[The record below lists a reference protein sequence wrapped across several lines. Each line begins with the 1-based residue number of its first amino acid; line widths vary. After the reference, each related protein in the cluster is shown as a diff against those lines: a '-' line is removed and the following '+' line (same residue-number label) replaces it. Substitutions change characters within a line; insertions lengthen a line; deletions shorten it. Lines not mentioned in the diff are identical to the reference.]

1 MKTRWNELYKYPK
14 SSRSLVMGKRH
25 YAIDEDK
32 LPSVTT
38 IISQTQSEEKKEG
51 LAKWRQKVGE
61 KEADSIMNDASK
73 RGTAMHNYLEHYLIS
88 LKTGLRHENMT
99 EVGVQAKKM
108 ALEIIKHG
116 FEDLHEIWGCEAT
129 LYYPKKYA
137 GTTDVCGKYMGE
149 DSIIDFKQTNK
160 PKKEEWI
167 EDYFVQLAAYALA
180 HNKIYDTKINQGVIL
195 MCSKDG
201 MYQRFTVSGQR
212 FMDFKDKWQRR
223 LEQYHG
229 NKHNENSTD

>member
-1 MKTRWNELYKYPK
+1 
-14 SSRSLVMGKRH
+14 MGKRH

-61 KEADSIMNDASK
+61 KEADSIMNDASR

-160 PKKEEWI
+160 PKREEWI
-167 EDYFVQLAAYALA
+167 DDYFVQLAAYALA

-195 MCSKDG
+195 MCSRDG

>member
-61 KEADSIMNDASK
+61 KEADSIMNDASR

-160 PKKEEWI
+160 PKREEWI
-167 EDYFVQLAAYALA
+167 DDYFVQLAAYALA

-195 MCSKDG
+195 MCSRDG

>member
-25 YAIDEDK
+25 YAINEDK

-51 LAKWRQKVGE
+51 LARWRQKVGE

-99 EVGVQAKKM
+99 DVGVQAKKM
-108 ALEIIKHG
+108 ALEIIKNG

-160 PKKEEWI
+160 PKREEWI
-167 EDYFVQLAAYALA
+167 DDYFVQLAAYALA

>member
-1 MKTRWNELYKYPK
+1 
-14 SSRSLVMGKRH
+14 
-25 YAIDEDK
+25 
-32 LPSVTT
+32 
-38 IISQTQSEEKKEG
+38 
-51 LAKWRQKVGE
+51 
-61 KEADSIMNDASK
+61 MNDASK

-88 LKTGLRHENMT
+88 LKTGLRHENLT
-99 EVGVQAKKM
+99 DVGVQAKKM

-129 LYYPKKYA
+129 LYYPGEYA

-160 PKKEEWI
+160 PKREEWI
-167 EDYFVQLAAYALA
+167 DDYFVQLAAYALA

-223 LEQYHG
+223 LEQYYG
-229 NKHNENSTD
+229 EKREL